1 MKKSDMASLFRAV
14 LILLSLLNLC
24 VLLLVVLLLKPIW
37 IGFNI
42 ALFVLLAEMQLL
54 VMKWKIDP

>member
-14 LILLSLLNLC
+14 LVLLSLLNLC

-54 VMKWKIDP
+54 VMKWKINP

>member
-1 MKKSDMASLFRAV
+1 MAPLFRAV
-14 LILLSLLNLC
+14 LMLLSLLNLC

-54 VMKWKIDP
+54 VMKWKINP

>member
-1 MKKSDMASLFRAV
+1 MKKSDIAPLFRAV
-14 LILLSLLNLC
+14 LMLLSVLN
-24 VLLLVVLLLKPIW
+24 LLVVLLLKPIW

-54 VMKWKIDP
+54 VMKWKINP